1 MSMICLFLV
10 IKSIRLIC
18 LCRRTLPM
26 RNLRIW
32 SSRILLPLVRE
43 ESMIR
48 FGDWRSARL
57 INNYLGFFCLVIVP
71 IISLTGVVLFIL
83 KQSTDFR
90 SRTSKSTT
98 KNTSF
103 LSGTRHLRSFS
114 MDLISPMVSWERLEL
129 STPGLKG
136 PCSNQLSYQPT
147 FVVISAGVEPAL
159 TGWKPVVLTVILR
172 DLTCIISKTET
183 KSNDFIKNFD

>member
-136 PCSNQLSYQPT
+136 PCSNQLSYRPT
-147 FVVISAGVEPAL
+147 VVTL
-159 TGWKPVVLTVILR
+159 
-172 DLTCIISKTET
+172 
-183 KSNDFIKNFD
+183 